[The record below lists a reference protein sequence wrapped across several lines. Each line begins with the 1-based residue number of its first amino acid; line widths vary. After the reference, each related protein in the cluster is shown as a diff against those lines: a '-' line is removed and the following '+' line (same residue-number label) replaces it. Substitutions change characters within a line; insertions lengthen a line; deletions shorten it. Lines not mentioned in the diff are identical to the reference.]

1 MKKQPADVWVTWEE
15 YHRLIELLA
24 VQVHDSGWQFDHI
37 LCLARGGLRIGDV
50 FSRLFKLPLSIL
62 SVSSYRGETGRD
74 QEQLLIGPAIASVT
88 GQLKGK
94 MLLIDDLVDTGLS
107 FKEVQ
112 GWIATHHPDVT
123 DVKTAVIWAKS
134 GSQVRPDYFVH
145 DVQGSPWIHQPFE
158 AYEDMSIE
166 DIKLN
171 LNLKSKLKSK

>member
-24 VQVHDSGWQFDHI
+24 VQVYDSGWQFDHI

-62 SVSSYRGETGRD
+62 SVSSYRGESGRD

-88 GQLKGK
+88 GQLQGR

-107 FKEVQ
+107 FKEVHA
-112 GWIATHHPDVT
+112 WIDAHHPAVT
-123 DVKTAVIWAKS
+123 EVKTAVIWAKS

-158 AYEDMSIE
+158 AYEEMSIDE
-166 DIKLN
+166 VKLR
-171 LNLKSKLKSK
+171 LKTK